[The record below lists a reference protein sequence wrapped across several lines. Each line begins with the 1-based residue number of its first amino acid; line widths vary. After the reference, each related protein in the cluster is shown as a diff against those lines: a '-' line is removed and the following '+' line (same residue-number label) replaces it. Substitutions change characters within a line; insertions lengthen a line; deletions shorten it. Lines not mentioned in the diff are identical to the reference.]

1 MVTGGRTLIED
12 SPFLMDLNFALIR
25 IECCNQY
32 KDTPCRVALVGV
44 NNSEIVEQ
52 KEFFID
58 PLKAEFDFMTSGTTL
73 EDLRGKG
80 SFAEQFPAMLDF
92 IKQYPV
98 LVATADGYDADVL
111 YNAISR
117 HKLECEPLPYMTAKN
132 VLRRAYDSYSYQ
144 FDYLCDEMD
153 VSVEGV
159 TPMDFAVAWCQLLIK
174 ACADKEY
181 ADLLMFA
188 EENRIVVGSISL
200 QGYERCHI
208 KRIYKPKKKEVTE
221 YDPANFDERHP
232 FFDRNVVFTGKL
244 TYFLR
249 DEAEDYIG
257 KIGGH
262 FQKDLT
268 KATNYL
274 VVGVQNPSQ
283 VGPDGLSS
291 KQKKAIKYRE
301 EGMEIELLNETDF
314 IDIMGLQHVVDFKK
328 YVEETFYAP
337 LRKNRKV

>member
-1 MVTGGRTLIED
+1 MNLT
-12 SPFLMDLNFALIR
+12 FALIR

-44 NNSEIVEQ
+44 KNSEMVEQ

-58 PLKAEFDFMTSGTTL
+58 PMDAEFDFMTSGTML
-73 EDLRGKG
+73 EELRGKG
-80 SFAEQFPAMLDF
+80 SFSEQFPALLDF

-98 LVATADGYDADVL
+98 LVSTADGYDADVL
-111 YNAISR
+111 FNAIAL
-117 HKLECEPLPYMTAKN
+117 HKVECGSLPYMTAKN

-144 FDYLCDEMD
+144 FDYLCDEMG

-159 TPMDFAVAWCQLLIK
+159 APMDFAIAWCQLLIK
-174 ACADKEY
+174 ACVDKEF

-188 EENRIVVGSISL
+188 EDNRIVVGSISS

-208 KRIYKPKKKEVTE
+208 KRIYKSKKKDETD
-221 YDPANFDERHP
+221 YDPAGFDDTHP
-232 FFDRNVVFTGKL
+232 FYQQNVVFTGKL

-249 DEAEDYIG
+249 DDAEDYVG
-257 KIGGH
+257 RIGGYP
-262 FQKDLT
+262 KRDLT

-274 VVGVQNPSQ
+274 VVGVQSPSQ
-283 VGPDGLSS
+283 VGPDGLSG

-301 EGMEIELLNETDF
+301 EGCEIELLTETDF
-314 IDIMGLQHVVDFKK
+314 IDMMGLQHVVDFKK

-337 LRKNRKV
+337 LRKNRK

>member
-1 MVTGGRTLIED
+1 MAGTFVLIMKN
-12 SPFLMDLNFALIR
+12 LTFALIR

-32 KDTPCRVALVGV
+32 KDTPCRVVLVGV
-44 NNSEIVEQ
+44 KNSEIVEQ

-58 PLKAEFDFMTSGTTL
+58 PLDAEFDFMTSGTTL

-80 SFAEQFPAMLDF
+80 SFAEQFPALLDF

-98 LVATADGYDADVL
+98 LVSTADGYDADVL
-111 YNAISR
+111 FNAITL
-117 HKLECEPLPYMTAKN
+117 HKVESGSLPYMTAKN

-144 FDYLCDEMD
+144 FDYLCDEMG
-153 VSVEGV
+153 VSVDGI
-159 TPMDFAVAWCQLLIK
+159 TPMDFAIAWCQLLIK
-174 ACADKEY
+174 ACADKEF

-221 YDPANFDERHP
+221 YDPANFDETHP

-249 DEAEDYIG
+249 EDAEYYVER
-257 KIGGH
+257 IGGH
-262 FQKDLT
+262 CSSGLT
-268 KATNYL
+268 KATSYL
-274 VVGVQNPSQ
+274 VVGVQSPSQ
-283 VGPDGLSS
+283 VGPDGLSA

-328 YVEETFYAP
+328 YVEDTFYAP
-337 LRKNRKV
+337 LRKNRRE